1 MKTSTDISEP
11 EWRPREKTYPNLI
24 VLNVLTRV
32 YSMINTRNV
41 VIVVTKALI
50 FWSDYDDL
58 EPKYEKGKQWGRDA
72 KGKTRIKKLVV
83 E

>member
-1 MKTSTDISEP
+1 M
-11 EWRPREKTYPNLI
+11 YY
-24 VLNVLTRV
+24 LT
-32 YSMINTRNV
+32 NTGLFDAQHQNV

-58 EPKYEKGKQWGRDA
+58 EPKYEKGKQWERDA
-72 KGKTRIKKLVV
+72 KEKTRIKKLVV